1 MDIPW
6 PQTSYSNQHHFLC
19 STQRTKRCL
28 VRLQRLPKALS
39 IGTRPMVRDLA
50 LVFLLGF
57 SFIFQQCNC
66 YNGVVVSN
74 TCNVMP
80 REYPV
85 GSRGGP
91 GRGSTGRSPPDTLP
105 GPRRFVSI
113 S

>member
-1 MDIPW
+1 
-6 PQTSYSNQHHFLC
+6 
-19 STQRTKRCL
+19 
-28 VRLQRLPKALS
+28 
-39 IGTRPMVRDLA
+39 MVRDLA

-91 GRGSTGRSPPDTLP
+91 GRGSRGRSPPDPYQGRAGLSASAELLLRYLT
-105 GPRRFVSI
+105 SKME
-113 S
+113 